1 MKIRL
6 LIIVLAAMAVS
17 SCYRHRLIELPS
29 RMIPCDVNPDEV
41 FGAHYTAAD
50 FQIWPMADDS
60 MAGIV
65 AGRAVREKGISSA
78 SSGWQVMF
86 DNADTAEVG
95 SIARDLCASHR
106 TGDTVCCYGWVPEG
120 FDSSKSVIVFVCGTA
135 PLIDGTS
142 VANAGVELMW
152 DEPNVLFE
160 FAQEHHSDWQRI
172 TRDNVMRCL
181 PIMLGG
187 RMLAAPWVNAEIAG
201 GKCSLSGLKEEE
213 CCAIAAIL
221 TAGKGPESPAQPK

>member
-120 FDSSKSVIVFVCGTA
+120 FDSSKSVIVFVCGTK
-135 PLIDGTS
+135 PLIDGYT
-142 VANAGVELMW
+142 VADAFVEKMW
-152 DEPNVLFE
+152 EAPAVMFE
-160 FAQEHHSDWQRI
+160 FAKEHHSDWQRI
-172 TRDNVMRCL
+172 TRDNIGRYL
-181 PIMLGG
+181 PIMLGD
-187 RMLAAPWVNAEIAG
+187 RMLAAPMVNAEIAG
-201 GKCSLSGLKEEE
+201 GKCNLTGLSEEE
-213 CCAIAAIL
+213 CCALAAIL
-221 TAGKGPESPAQPK
+221 TRSVSRE